1 MSEFNVEKFVADARE
16 LAKRNVPFRDQG
28 KDPELG
34 LDCIG
39 LPRYLYRLQ
48 GLELPAEMEDAY
60 RSYHPVTD
68 GQLMREL
75 LDKYLIAV
83 PSVAEAILG
92 DLLLFRTK
100 KYSRHMAIKVESDPV
115 WIVEAAETKVIDWP
129 LDPWR
134 SRLVVAAYRI
144 PKTLSETP

>member
-1 MSEFNVEKFVADARE
+1 MKFDVERFVADARD
-16 LAKRNVPFRDQG
+16 LAKRKVPFRDQG
-28 KDPELG
+28 KNPDTG

-48 GLELPAEMEDAY
+48 GLELPEEMEEAY

-68 GQLMREL
+68 GQLMRAL
-75 LDKYLIAV
+75 LDKYLISIPV
-83 PSVAEAILG
+83 IVEAALG

-100 KYSRHMAIKVESDPV
+100 RYSRHMAIKVELDPV
-115 WIVEAAETKVIDWP
+115 WVVEAQETVVVDWP

-134 SRLVVAAYRI
+134 ARLVVAAYRI
-144 PKTLSETP
+144 PETL